1 MNPSLFASSALKCFI
16 AASNLGTPAAS
27 TKQTHMRT
35 DRPKRDNN
43 NENPTGQKYKQELA
57 VSDTRN
63 VLLLLLC
70 LAVLQYQCQR
80 RTIQQ
85 QSTGRERARGAR

>member
-1 MNPSLFASSALKCFI
+1 
-16 AASNLGTPAAS
+16 
-27 TKQTHMRT
+27 MRT

-63 VLLLLLC
+63 VLLLLC

-85 QSTGRERARGAR
+85 QSTGRERARVVLDNCPQNSKRQPRAMRLAGCLAAWQS